1 MSRSF
6 EALAIKMCKKMLA
19 GEVDGVSSFHA
30 DVLRAAL
37 TAVDHLPD
45 VAPTQ
50 KVLSKF
56 MSEQVE
62 SVSLNDLLGIM
73 KKSGDHIEYARARSC
88 MSSCSHWPETAND
101 LVESFM
107 KAIIECLTKQVG
119 F

>member
-1 MSRSF
+1 MF
-6 EALAIKMCKKMLA
+6 A
-19 GEVDGVSSFHA
+19 GDVDAVSSFHA
-30 DVLRAAL
+30 EVLRAAL
-37 TAVDHLPD
+37 TAVDNLPD
-45 VAPTQ
+45 VATTLRA
-50 KVLSKF
+50 LSKF

-62 SVSLNDLLGIM
+62 SVALNDLIEIM
-73 KKSGDHIEYARARSC
+73 KKSGDRIDYARARSC